1 MSQHDDT
8 VYLRHILNAAV
19 TIQGYIA
26 GMDEIGFGAD
36 TRTQD
41 AVIKNLTVIGEAAGR
56 VSEAFRAAHPDLP
69 WRQMTGMRNIL
80 VHHYFGVNL
89 TDVWET
95 ATGDVPSLA
104 ATVSRLLEHG

>member
-8 VYLRHILNAAV
+8 IYLRYILNAAV

-26 GMDEIGFGAD
+26 GMDEVGFGAD

-41 AVIKNLTVIGEAAGR
+41 AVVKNLIVIGEAAGR
-56 VSEAFRAAHPDLP
+56 VSEGFRAAHPDLP
-69 WRQMTGMRNIL
+69 WRQMTGMPNIL
-80 VHHYFGVNL
+80 VHHYFGVNF
-89 TDVWET
+89 THVWET
-95 ATGDVPSLA
+95 ATGDLPSLA

>member
-1 MSQHDDT
+1 MSQHDDM

-19 TIQGYIA
+19 TIEGYIA
-26 GMDEIGFGAD
+26 GMDEVGFGAD

-56 VSEAFRAAHPDLP
+56 VSEALRKAHPDLP
-69 WRQMTGMRNIL
+69 RRQMTGMRNVL

-89 TDVWET
+89 ADVWET
-95 ATGDVPSLA
+95 ATGDLPSLA
-104 ATVSRLLEHG
+104 AKVSRLLEQG